1 MAFPRHER
9 PLGANRACLASS
21 KCVECR
27 SDEATSVKDQTR
39 ERIMATTISLFD
51 NMGNLGKTAAAF
63 SLGWH
68 LAKQGRRVLLVDCNP
83 GCRLTGMVIGL
94 GNAGGADSILGTR
107 DGLPLNVMEGLRPVF
122 EMQPIPLK
130 PAFLTPVVGNDEL
143 FLLPG
148 HVALTEGEEL
158 LRLAQDLGS
167 AEDSLRNFP
176 GAVHHLLAKTASANE
191 IDHMVVDTSN
201 AMGALNK
208 NIFSVSNYFVVVV
221 SPDNFSEAAI
231 QSLSRML
238 PEWREWSERASR
250 HKPFRKASYPFPRIC
265 PKFLGHISHEM
276 RPRGAHA
283 KGVEVSAPNAVLS
296 DSIRKTL
303 IPALDE
309 AGMMLSRNDYFEVDA
324 INPMQ
329 THWRDSLG
337 QFAADL
343 RDGFR
348 GITNIRSHS
357 AAGVDEAEFCQEFS
371 RRVLDAARQA
381 EALMNHARVN

>member
-1 MAFPRHER
+1 
-9 PLGANRACLASS
+9 
-21 KCVECR
+21 
-27 SDEATSVKDQTR
+27 
-39 ERIMATTISLFD
+39 MATTISLFD
-51 NMGNLGKTAAAF
+51 NMGNPGTTAAAF

-68 LAKQGRRVLLVDCNP
+68 LAKQGKRVLLVDCNP

-94 GNAGGADSILGTR
+94 GNAGGADSIQGTR

-130 PAFLTPVVGNDEL
+130 PAFLTPVVGNDDL

-148 HVALTEGEEL
+148 HVALAEHEEL
-158 LRLAQDLGS
+158 LGLAQDLGS
-167 AEDSLRNFP
+167 AADRLRNFP
-176 GAVHHLLAKTASANE
+176 GAMHHLLAKTASANE
-191 IDHMVVDTSN
+191 IDYMVVDTSP
-201 AMGALNK
+201 AMSSLDR

-221 SPDNFSEAAI
+221 APDNFSEAAI
-231 QSLSRML
+231 QSLSRVL
-238 PEWREWSERASR
+238 PKWREWSERASR
-250 HKPFRKASYPFPRIC
+250 HKPFRKAEYPFPGIC
-265 PKFLGHISHEM
+265 PKFLGHIGHEM
-276 RPRGAHA
+276 QPRSAHA
-283 KGVEVSAPNAVLS
+283 KGAKGPAPDFALS

-309 AGMMLSRNDYFEVDA
+309 AGMMLSKDDYFEVDA

-337 QFAADL
+337 QFATNL

-348 GITNIRSHS
+348 GKANIRSHS
-357 AAGVDEAEFCQEFS
+357 AADVDEAELCQEFS
-371 RRVLDAARQA
+371 RRVFDAAQQA

>member
-1 MAFPRHER
+1 
-9 PLGANRACLASS
+9 
-21 KCVECR
+21 
-27 SDEATSVKDQTR
+27 
-39 ERIMATTISLFD
+39 MATTISLFD
-51 NMGNLGKTAAAF
+51 NMGNPGTTAAAF

-68 LAKQGRRVLLVDCNP
+68 LAKQGKRVLLVDCNP

-94 GNAGGADSILGTR
+94 GNAGGADSIQGTR

-130 PAFLTPVVGNDEL
+130 PAFLTPVVGNDDL

-158 LRLAQDLGS
+158 LRVAQDLGS
-167 AEDSLRNFP
+167 AADRLSNFP
-176 GAVHHLLAKTASANE
+176 GAVHHLLAKTASANK
-191 IDHMVVDTSN
+191 IDYIVIDTPPT
-201 AMGALNK
+201 MGSLK
-208 NIFSVSNYFVVVV
+208 QNIFSVSNYFVVVA
-221 SPDNFSEAAI
+221 SPDDFFEAAI

-250 HKPFRKASYPFPRIC
+250 HKPFRKTEYPFPGIC
-265 PKFLGHISHEM
+265 PKFLGHIGHEM
-276 RPRGAHA
+276 QPQGLHANVA
-283 KGVEVSAPNAVLS
+283 KGAAPDSALS
-296 DSIRKTL
+296 DGIRKTL

-309 AGMMLSRNDYFEVDA
+309 AGMMLSKGGYFEVDA

-329 THWRDSLG
+329 THWRDSLS

-348 GITNIRSHS
+348 GKANIRSHS
-357 AAGVDEAEFCQEFS
+357 AANVDEAELCQEFS